1 MGNTSVKAYKHD
13 YGKMSHKNNHTH
25 AHNHNHG
32 RTMKHGHR
40 GAFRHRFS
48 KKQGYKKQRRN
59 KKYNGGIGSKLNP
72 DYVAPAPQE
81 TSSTRRRKGKT
92 PEMQLSKAV
101 MLKNA
106 FEKHPSGARKPRTS
120 PPPPGKRNG
129 SRFNVKDTYHS
140 IPEEDEE

>member
-25 AHNHNHG
+25 AYKHNHG

-72 DYVAPAPQE
+72 GYVAHASQE
-81 TSSTRRRKGKT
+81 TSSTRRRKRKT
-92 PEMQLSKAV
+92 PEMPLSKAV
-101 MLKNA
+101 VLKNA
-106 FEKHPSGARKPRTS
+106 FEKHPSGARKLRTS
-120 PPPPGKRNG
+120 PPPPGKRSEKKG
-129 SRFNVKDTYHS
+129 RFTVTDT
-140 IPEEDEE
+140 ITEEDEE